1 MRFKFITLMSLI
13 ILCFQTNVYGQDGAD
28 IMIMVLPDD
37 SDDISLAAGS
47 AVSKAISTKI
57 KEQFHRYNYYVIPM
71 EQLAADS
78 DLGFNFSK
86 RMSTSTLLSLANSAK
101 LSGKPEFD
109 MRAVVIYKVY
119 PQVKELDYAKL
130 LTIEISGEV
139 HDVDAKRYL
148 GDFGPIIKKF
158 PVPGDCDS
166 KACISGATRKK
177 AGDIAAM
184 VADEARKKLALLTK
198 SDDVNSTNTGLTN
211 TFAIRLENFSLRQ
224 ALKVKGIME
233 TEFPNFVRAGKLQG
247 SEPIIN
253 FGYIS
258 KAPQG
263 KILEWLF
270 IVMDDMEL
278 SKVTKISADQNN
290 FIIQKFGSDIKKK
303 EVENNDKFN

>member
-1 MRFKFITLMSLI
+1 MKYKVLAFISLI
-13 ILCFQTNVYGQDGAD
+13 FLCFQMHAYGQDGDD
-28 IMIMVLPDD
+28 ITIMVLPDD

-47 AVSKAISTKI
+47 SVSKAISTKI
-57 KEQFHRYNYYVIPM
+57 KEQFNRYHYYVIPM

-86 RMSTSTLLSLANSAK
+86 RMGTSTLLSLANSAK

-148 GDFGPIIKKF
+148 GDFGPKIKKF

-166 KACISGATRKK
+166 KACISGITRKK
-177 AGDIAAM
+177 AGDIAAI

-198 SDDVNSTNTGLTN
+198 SDDVDSTNTGLTN
-211 TFAIRLENFSLRQ
+211 TFSIRLENFTLRQ
-224 ALKVKGIME
+224 ALKVKGVME
-233 TEFPNFVRAGKLQG
+233 NEFPNFVRAGKLQG

-253 FGYIS
+253 FGYIT
-258 KAPQG
+258 KAPQE

-278 SKVTKISADQNN
+278 SAITKIDADQNN

-303 EVENNDKFN
+303 KEESDDKFN